1 MAARAD
7 TSCSTVLLRAA
18 VVVTSC
24 STAHPRAATVAT
36 VADTSCSTVA
46 PRAAMVAQ
54 VAPVDLLYQWQNLRK
69 KKRKKPLRRLLN

>member
-1 MAARAD
+1 M
-7 TSCSTVLLRAA
+7 
-18 VVVTSC
+18 
-24 STAHPRAATVAT
+24 VAS

-46 PRAAMVAQ
+46 PRAAMVAMVAQ

>member
-24 STAHPRAATVAT
+24 STALLRAAMVAP
-36 VADTSCSTVA
+36 ADTSCSTVLL
-46 PRAAMVAQ
+46 RAAMVA
-54 VAPVDLLYQWQNLRK
+54 PVELLHQWQNQRKKIKKQNLRK
-69 KKRKKPLRRLLN
+69 LLN

>member
-1 MAARAD
+1 M
-7 TSCSTVLLRAA
+7 
-18 VVVTSC
+18 
-24 STAHPRAATVAT
+24 VAT

-69 KKRKKPLRRLLN
+69 KIKK